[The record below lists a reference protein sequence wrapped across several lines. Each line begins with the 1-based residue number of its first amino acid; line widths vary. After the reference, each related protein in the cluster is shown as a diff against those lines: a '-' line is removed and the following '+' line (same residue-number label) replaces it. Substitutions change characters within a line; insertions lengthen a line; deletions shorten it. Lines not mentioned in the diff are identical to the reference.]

1 MSKLSRAF
9 NSAVGRKAVSALSGL
24 LLTLFLIF
32 HLLGNLTI
40 FKGRGELMNAY
51 AGFLEGIP
59 GLPIASLAIVALF
72 ALHAW
77 MGVKV
82 WMKNKEARP
91 QEYKLK
97 KWTGSERSRKSVGST
112 SMMISGFVV
121 LAFIIVHIWHFKYGM
136 IGAPGLVDRA
146 AMASLTAPRA
156 DAPAGEAAAALSA
169 GDTTRGG
176 AEATNATGDD
186 DDKNLSGLVL
196 SEFKKPYV
204 SAFYV
209 FALILLGLHLNHG
222 FSSAFQSIGASRL
235 SSSLRVAGQV
245 FTFVIVAGFIS
256 IPLWVL
262 FFRK

>member
-1 MSKLSRAF
+1 MSKLTRAG
-9 NSAVGRKAVSALSGL
+9 NSAVGRKAISAISGL
-24 LLTLFLIF
+24 ALTVFLIF

-51 AGFLEGIP
+51 AAFLHGIP
-59 GLPIASLAIVALF
+59 GLPIATILIVSLF

-82 WMKNKEARP
+82 WRKNKAARP
-91 QEYKLK
+91 QEYQLK

-112 SMMISGFVV
+112 TMMISGFVV

-136 IGAPGLVDRA
+136 AGAPGLVDKQ
-146 AMASLTAPRA
+146 AMAALTAPRS
-156 DAPAGEAAAALSA
+156 DAPAGDAAEALTG
-169 GDTTRGG
+169 GDTKRGG
-176 AEATNATGDD
+176 AEATNATGEDHE
-186 DDKNLSGLVL
+186 KNLSGLVL
-196 SEFKKPYV
+196 SEFKKPWV
-204 SAFYV
+204 SAMYIIS
-209 FALILLGLHLNHG
+209 LILLGLHLNHG

-235 SSSLRVAGQV
+235 SSALRIAGQV
-245 FTFVIVAGFIS
+245 FTFAIVAGFMS